1 MAVLDRHKTRPGP
14 VSSKHWHEEPQ
25 FILLATGE
33 AVVHCHSGPERLGPG
48 EAIILNPGELHYIE
62 NLGTELDYTIVRF
75 DLGFLASARPDRI
88 QLEYIRPIAE
98 DRLAF
103 RGNLHSDP
111 TVIGP
116 LRRLIDEE
124 RGKLPGYE
132 LILKAALFELFR
144 ILCRDY
150 AEMEGGI
157 SSEPLIASMRR
168 LKKAFDLIDDDLA
181 SDLELPMLAAVSN
194 MSEAYFCRLF
204 KRLAGMSSTEYITRK
219 RIERA
224 KLLLEK
230 EDRGVSEAAFAV
242 GFNDS
247 GYFSRVFKRWTGM
260 SPAEFKRQ
268 TKLHGTE

>member
-1 MAVLDRHKTRPGP
+1 MKRPDRTLLEECDSPVPELPVAVLDRHKTRPGP

-116 LRRLIDEE
+116 LRH
-124 RGKLPGYE
+124 
-132 LILKAALFELFR
+132 
-144 ILCRDY
+144 
-150 AEMEGGI
+150 
-157 SSEPLIASMRR
+157 
-168 LKKAFDLIDDDLA
+168 LIDDDLA
-181 SDLELPMLAAVSN
+181 SDLELPVLAAASN
-194 MSEAYFCRLF
+194 MSKAYFCRLF

-230 EDRGVSEAAFAV
+230 EDCGVSEAAFAV